1 MRSWR
6 GCVGLGRGEGGCALN
21 FVGLGADGLG
31 EMVGE
36 RRMVAGLFRSGVVFA
51 LVYLAAS
58 SALFVGS
65 RSGFVVLLVLSQL
78 VGVRMFV
85 ARGRGVGAEVS
96 GGRGAERERLGEIV
110 GSVVGRAG
118 VGVAVPVWGGSAVSG
133 GLLTIARVSPL
144 LSYGLADRER
154 QCVVAFYGSEAE
166 ALAAWRAAPDPRLE
180 LVSVDWLSGS
190 VSRRL
195 LHR

>member
-1 MRSWR
+1 M
-6 GCVGLGRGEGGCALN
+6 
-21 FVGLGADGLG
+21 
-31 EMVGE
+31 
-36 RRMVAGLFRSGVVFA
+36 
-51 LVYLAAS
+51 
-58 SALFVGS
+58 
-65 RSGFVVLLVLSQL
+65 
-78 VGVRMFV
+78 
-85 ARGRGVGAEVS
+85 
-96 GGRGAERERLGEIV
+96 
-110 GSVVGRAG
+110 
-118 VGVAVPVWGGSAVSG
+118 PVWGGSAVSG

>member
-1 MRSWR
+1 M
-6 GCVGLGRGEGGCALN
+6 GGLNLS
-21 FVGLGADGLG
+21 GLGADGLG
-31 EMVGE
+31 EMAGG
-36 RRMVAGLFRSGVVFA
+36 RPMVAGVFRSGVVFA
-51 LVYLAAS
+51 LVYVAAS
-58 SALFVGS
+58 AALFVGS

-78 VGVRMFV
+78 VAVWMFV

-110 GSVVGRAG
+110 ASVVGRAG
-118 VGVAVPVWGGSAVSG
+118 VGVAVPVLGGSEASG
-133 GLLTIARVSPL
+133 GLATIARVSPL

-154 QCVVAFYGSEAE
+154 RCVVAFYGSELE
-166 ALAAWRAAPDPRLE
+166 ALAAWRAALDPRLE

-190 VSRRL
+190 VLRRV